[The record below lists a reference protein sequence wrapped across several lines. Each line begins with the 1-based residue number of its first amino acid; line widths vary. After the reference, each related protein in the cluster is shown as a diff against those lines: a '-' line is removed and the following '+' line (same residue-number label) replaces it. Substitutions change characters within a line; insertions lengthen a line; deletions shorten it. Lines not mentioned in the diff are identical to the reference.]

1 VPENTDA
8 IVRIRQFILQR
19 FPLAKRRKVTDQDNL
34 LESGVV
40 DSLGVLELVTF
51 MQQEFSVT
59 VNDEDLT
66 PENFQTIECMAQF
79 VARLALQSGAR
90 E

>member
-1 VPENTDA
+1 MPENTDA
-8 IVRIRQFILQR
+8 IMRIRQFILQR